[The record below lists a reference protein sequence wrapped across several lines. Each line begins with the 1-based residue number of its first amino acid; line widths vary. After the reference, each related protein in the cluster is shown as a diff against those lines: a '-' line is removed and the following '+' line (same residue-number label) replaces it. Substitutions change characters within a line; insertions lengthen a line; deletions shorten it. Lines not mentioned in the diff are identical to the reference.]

1 MSFVMSTKEEQMKI
15 RVNRTKAEMMLVDP
29 SVPVTLGGMLVTPSK
44 NSPVMAT
51 DGRNIFYNTSGL
63 EGRLD
68 GHIAFILAHE
78 SLHVLYVH
86 HIRIISIWNKVK
98 NGFFKDIV
106 MTKED
111 CHRLYNIA
119 CDYTINGG
127 LIKSI
132 KPHSLIQVPDDVL
145 VHHKYSDGS
154 WDADSVFTDM
164 VLTGHDPFPPDPPPK
179 PGQSG
184 EGEGEGEGESEGEGE
199 GEGEAQSEA
208 QGEGEAQSGDTG
220 EQGGQ
225 GGTYPGDYGQVL
237 PLPPE
242 LPPNLETDYSKQQQM
257 NKEMERI
264 QEIANRGAVLEK
276 GVGKGS
282 GGGWCEHILRHSND
296 RVKPLNQVQAFLK
309 KSYSSS
315 LSYQRPNKRFLQSGT
330 YLPGRSQSNSVIHT
344 CTDSSASVG
353 TDEHQA
359 FLGNIVRMAKDMR
372 LNKIRMSYVDSRVHM
387 NPKTKEPWFD
397 VHLRDGR
404 GADNLTAE
412 VYGGGG
418 TSFDPIFNYI
428 KDNNVDVGCLI
439 YFTDGYGS
447 VSVPPVSYP
456 VLWVTTGKKPRF
468 YNKEFGQIVH
478 I

>member
-1 MSFVMSTKEEQMKI
+1 
-15 RVNRTKAEMMLVDP
+15 
-29 SVPVTLGGMLVTPSK
+29 
-44 NSPVMAT
+44 
-51 DGRNIFYNTSGL
+51 
-63 EGRLD
+63 
-68 GHIAFILAHE
+68 
-78 SLHVLYVH
+78 
-86 HIRIISIWNKVK
+86 
-98 NGFFKDIV
+98 
-106 MTKED
+106 
-111 CHRLYNIA
+111 
-119 CDYTINGG
+119 
-127 LIKSI
+127 
-132 KPHSLIQVPDDVL
+132 
-145 VHHKYSDGS
+145 
-154 WDADSVFTDM
+154 
-164 VLTGHDPFPPDPPPK
+164 
-179 PGQSG
+179 
-184 EGEGEGEGESEGEGE
+184 
-199 GEGEAQSEA
+199 
-208 QGEGEAQSGDTG
+208 
-220 EQGGQ
+220 
-225 GGTYPGDYGQVL
+225 
-237 PLPPE
+237 
-242 LPPNLETDYSKQQQM
+242 M

>member
-1 MSFVMSTKEEQMKI
+1 MTHVMSTKEAQMKI

-29 SVPVTLGGMLVTPSK
+29 SVPVTLGGMLVTPST

-78 SLHVLYVH
+78 TWHVLYVH

-184 EGEGEGEGESEGEGE
+184 EGEGEGDSEGESESEG
-199 GEGEAQSEA
+199 QQT
-208 QGEGEAQSGDTG
+208 QGQAQSGTT
-220 EQGGQ
+220 EE
-225 GGTYPGDYGQVL
+225 TYPGDYGQVL

-242 LPPNLETDYSKQQQM
+242 LPPNLETDHSKQQQM

-282 GGGWCEHILRHSND
+282 GSGWCEHILSHSND

-315 LSYQRPNKRFLQSGT
+315 LSYQRPNKRFLQSGN

-387 NPKTKEPWFD
+387 NPKTKKPWFD

-428 KDNNVDVGCLI
+428 WDNNVDVGCLI

-468 YNKEFGQIVH
+468 YNKEFGQVIR

>member
-1 MSFVMSTKEEQMKI
+1 MSFVMSTKEGQMKI

-98 NGFFKDIV
+98 NGFFRDIV
-106 MTKED
+106 MTEED
-111 CHRLYNIA
+111 CYRLYNIA
-119 CDYTINGG
+119 CDYVING
-127 LIKSI
+127 LLVKSI
-132 KPHSLIQVPDDVL
+132 KPNSLIQLPDDL
-145 VHHKYSDGS
+145 LIHDKYSDGS

-387 NPKTKEPWFD
+387 NPKTKKPWFD

-468 YNKEFGQIVH
+468 YNKEFGQVVH